1 MNTTLSS
8 SMSTLN
14 SIFPALTATAN
25 GKHDETL
32 ILVHID
38 HAGST
43 ASITSA
49 ATEYLPSDCI
59 ACWQAELTAA
69 ERPLRESSVPSDS
82 RPFDSLGYRESM
94 IC

>member
-32 ILVHID
+32 IFVQQQ
-38 HAGST
+38 ST
-43 ASITSA
+43 
-49 ATEYLPSDCI
+49 YPV
-59 ACWQAELTAA
+59 TA
-69 ERPLRESSVPSDS
+69 
-82 RPFDSLGYRESM
+82 
-94 IC
+94 